1 METKSQ
7 KTTKLSREKQFIEA
21 CKIGDLDQVKF
32 LHSLGVDL
40 NCSDEYDFP
49 ALMWSIKRKQKRVA
63 LYLIEQK
70 CDVNISSKWGQTP
83 LMVASEESMIDVMKS
98 LIEAGADIYAQD
110 NHGFLASMYAC
121 RSDSIETFKFF
132 AERYDDI
139 FNYRDNEGNSH
150 LMIAAK
156 NESKNGYNELAS
168 YIYSLGKE
176 KVCAQNFEGRNV
188 LAYAISN
195 NAYFFVEEILNDG
208 VEIWKD
214 SNVFRYANSIECV
227 EILIRYGFDIN
238 DINAKHQT
246 VLFLNSGNKIYEYFL
261 SLDGVDINKI
271 DVDGKNAICE
281 HYFNYD
287 RIEMLL
293 KKGAN
298 VLEGS
303 CKEGTTWGYVAK
315 KYIMFSFNAFNRKQI
330 LRMIKRA
337 EIKQRLKK
345 LIKR

>member
-1 METKSQ
+1 MATKSHE
-7 KTTKLSREKQFIEA
+7 TTKLSREKQFVEA

-32 LHSLGVDL
+32 LHSLGVNL
-40 NCSDEYDFP
+40 NCSDLYGFP
-49 ALMWSIKRKQKRVA
+49 ALMWAINKKQNDIA
-63 LYLIEQK
+63 LYLIQQK
-70 CDVNISSKWGQTP
+70 CDVNISSTSGKTP
-83 LMVASEESMIDVMKS
+83 LMEASEKSMIDVMK
-98 LIEAGADIYAQD
+98 LLVEAEADIYAQD
-110 NHGFLASMYAC
+110 NSGFLASMYAC
-121 RSDSIETFKFF
+121 RYDRIEAFKFF

-150 LMIAAK
+150 LIIAAQ

-176 KVCAQNFEGRNV
+176 KVCAKNFNGRNA
-188 LAYAISN
+188 LTYAISS

-227 EILIRYGFDIN
+227 DILIRYGFDIN

-246 VLFLNSGNKIYEYFL
+246 VLFLNSGNRIYEYFL
-261 SLDGVDINKI
+261 SLDGVDINKM
-271 DVDGKNAICE
+271 DDDGKNAICE
-281 HYFNYD
+281 HYCDCNK
-287 RIEMLL
+287 IEMLL